1 MIVSRGRVVALPSN
15 LFRCSKSWRF
25 ACVLLCLVLCL
36 CCACVGVCFACLRSY
51 LMACSLVVV
60 IVGMVDDGVV
70 TVVMVVLVGDVVV
83 IIVLGVI
90 VVLGV
95 VALPRVQVLVLLK

>member
-1 MIVSRGRVVALPSN
+1 MFASLHYPRTCFGV
-15 LFRCSKSWRF
+15 SKSWRF

-36 CCACVGVCFACLRSY
+36 FCACFACLCSY

-60 IVGMVDDGVV
+60 IVGIGDDV
-70 TVVMVVLVGDVVV
+70 VVMVVMVGLVGDVVV

-90 VVLGV
+90 VFLGV
-95 VALPRVQVLVLLK
+95 VALPRVQVLVLLKRL